1 MTALTPAQAV
11 SILTNFTPVEI
22 ARTLMVVGSTN
33 SASLLGALTATGPNG
48 PRNAAEISKIMLR
61 MTTRSTQGST
71 NAVPPAA
78 K

>member
-1 MTALTPAQAV
+1 
-11 SILTNFTPVEI
+11 
-22 ARTLMVVGSTN
+22 VGSTN